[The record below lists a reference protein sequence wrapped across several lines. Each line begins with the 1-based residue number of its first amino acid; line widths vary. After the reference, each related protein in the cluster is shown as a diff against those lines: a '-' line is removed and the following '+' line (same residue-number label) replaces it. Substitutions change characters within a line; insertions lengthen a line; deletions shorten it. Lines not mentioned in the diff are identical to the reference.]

1 MKIQLETIP
10 HEQQRYPTVGDYWE
24 DENGVEQVRV
34 SAMKDWR
41 YEVLVGVHELIE
53 LALAR
58 HRGISEKAISDF
70 DIAFESSKEQG
81 SVSGEAGDHPLAPY
95 RREHFF
101 ATSLE
106 RMLAA
111 ELDVDW
117 GEYERYI
124 DTLGIKK

>member
-1 MKIQLETIP
+1 MRIQLETIP

-34 SAMKDWR
+34 SAMIDWR
-41 YEVLVGVHELIE
+41 YEILVGVHELIE

-70 DIAFESSKEQG
+70 DIQFEALKEQEK
-81 SVSGEAGDHPLAPY
+81 VSGEAGDHPSAPY
-95 RREHFF
+95 RNEHFF
-101 ATSLE
+101 ATSME
-106 RMLAA
+106 RLLAA

-117 GEYERYI
+117 SEYERYV
-124 DTLGIKK
+124 DSLGIKK